1 MKEYFSFLTVNSF
14 KYTYLYSNKQFDF
27 PICVCVCVT
36 VINEGFYVV
45 PQQSFCPCIFLY
57 AELLACNEE
66 VNKTMRFQIDNLLP
80 IQLWLIVIAPH
91 YQSMSGQ

>member
-1 MKEYFSFLTVNSF
+1 MKEYFSLLTVNSF

-27 PICVCVCVT
+27 PIFVCVT
-36 VINEGFYVV
+36 VINEGFDVV
-45 PQQSFCPCIFLY
+45 PQQSFCPRTLLC